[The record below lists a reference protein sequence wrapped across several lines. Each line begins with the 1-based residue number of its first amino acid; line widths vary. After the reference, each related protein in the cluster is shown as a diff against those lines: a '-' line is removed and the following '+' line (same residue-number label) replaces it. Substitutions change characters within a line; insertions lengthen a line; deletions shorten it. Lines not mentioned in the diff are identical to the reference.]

1 MKKWGGQLDI
11 RPPHS
16 KNWGGRVPPIPPR
29 IDAPGVSFDLHP
41 RVSKTSNPCFQNNNC
56 FNSHIS
62 IEPKVCLT
70 YLRYVIII

>member
-29 IDAPGVSFDLHP
+29 IDAPVIGYLIHSIAPPTTAILKKLGV
-41 RVSKTSNPCFQNNNC
+41 VSTSGIAQVM
-56 FNSHIS
+56 
-62 IEPKVCLT
+62 K
-70 YLRYVIII
+70 

>member
-29 IDAPGVSFDLHP
+29 IDAPANVQISNTPPQKIVTEMSNVPNISFLTELQL
-41 RVSKTSNPCFQNNNC
+41 SAFMQLAFQ
-56 FNSHIS
+56 
-62 IEPKVCLT
+62 
-70 YLRYVIII
+70 